1 MKYEYNYSF
10 LERWMQANEK
20 VDGKQILQAI
30 GSTSNQSLRLYLD
43 RKCPMPIISILR
55 FCNTFHV
62 PISAFIVDKEK
73 YLGYADD
80 SKGIETESEVIPLDS
95 DAFEPV
101 DGYIKNGDKRAHG
114 SRSLRNPI
122 DVTEQTSIVPGIIF
136 KKNISCEPS
145 GCASV
150 TDNKSDAEVVESKT
164 PDENTPITD
173 VTEANYNR
181 NLVDR
186 LLGIINEQQKL
197 MNDQQKEIAALT
209 KQLLEVRAN
218 GNAMVRNT
226 MMGIAADD
234 IHHE

>member
-10 LERWMQANEK
+10 LERWMSANEK

-43 RKCPMPIISILR
+43 RKCPMPVISILR

-80 SKGIETESEVIPLDS
+80 PKGIETESEVIPLDS

-101 DGYIKNGDKRAHG
+101 EGYIKNGDKRAHG

-122 DVTEQTSIVPGIIF
+122 DVTEQASIVPGIIF

-145 GCASV
+145 GCATI
-150 TDNKSDAEVVESKT
+150 TDHRADAEVVESKT

-173 VTEANYNR
+173 VTEANYSR

-197 MNDQQKEIAALT
+197 IGDQQKEIAALT

>member
-20 VDGKQILQAI
+20 VDGKRILQAI

-73 YLGYADD
+73 YLGYVDD

-101 DGYIKNGDKRAHG
+101 DGYIKNDDKRAHG

-122 DVTEQTSIVPGIIF
+122 DVTEQPSIVPGIFF
-136 KKNISCEPS
+136 KKNIFCEPS
-145 GCASV
+145 DSATV
-150 TDNKSDAEVVESKT
+150 TDHRADAEVVDT
-164 PDENTPITD
+164 NAPDENIPITTVAEED
-173 VTEANYNR
+173 YNK
-181 NLVDR
+181 NLADR
-186 LLGIINEQQKL
+186 LLRIIDEQQKL
-197 MNDQQKEIAALT
+197 MSDQQKEIATLT

>member
-1 MKYEYNYSF
+1 
-10 LERWMQANEK
+10 
-20 VDGKQILQAI
+20 
-30 GSTSNQSLRLYLD
+30 
-43 RKCPMPIISILR
+43 MP
-55 FCNTFHV
+55 
-62 PISAFIVDKEK
+62 
-73 YLGYADD
+73 
-80 SKGIETESEVIPLDS
+80 KGIETESEVIPLDS

-101 DGYIKNGDKRAHG
+101 EGYIKNGEKRTHG

-122 DVTEQTSIVPGIIF
+122 DVEQQTSIVPGIIF

-150 TDNKSDAEVVESKT
+150 TDHRADAEVVESKT

-173 VTEANYNR
+173 DTKTNYNR

-186 LLGIINEQQKL
+186 LLGIIDEQQKL
-197 MNDQQKEIAALT
+197 MNDQRKEIAALT

>member
-10 LERWMQANEK
+10 LERWMQVNEK

-122 DVTEQTSIVPGIIF
+122 DVTEQTSIVPGFIF

>member
-1 MKYEYNYSF
+1 MKYEYNYAF

-43 RKCPMPIISILR
+43 RKCPMPVISILR

-73 YLGYADD
+73 YLGYVDN

-101 DGYIKNGDKRAHG
+101 DGYIKNGEKRTHG

-122 DVTEQTSIVPGIIF
+122 DVEQQTSIVPGIIF
-136 KKNISCEPS
+136 KKNIFCESS
-145 GCASV
+145 GCATV
-150 TDNKSDAEVVESKT
+150 TDNRADAEVVESKT
-164 PDENTPITD
+164 PDGKTPITD
-173 VTEANYNR
+173 VTEADYNK

-186 LLGIINEQQKL
+186 LFGIIDEQQK
-197 MNDQQKEIAALT
+197 MMSDQQKEIAALT

-218 GNAMVRNT
+218 GNAMGRNT

>member
-43 RKCPMPIISILR
+43 RKCPMPVISILR

-80 SKGIETESEVIPLDS
+80 PKGIETESEVIPLDS

-101 DGYIKNGDKRAHG
+101 DGYIKNGEKRTHG

-145 GCASV
+145 GCATI
-150 TDNKSDAEVVESKT
+150 TDHRADAEVVESKT
-164 PDENTPITD
+164 PEENTPITD
-173 VTEANYNR
+173 VTEADYNK

-186 LLGIINEQQKL
+186 LLGIIDEQQKL
-197 MNDQQKEIAALT
+197 MNDQRKEIAALT
-209 KQLLEVRAN
+209 KQLLEVRGN

-234 IHHE
+234 IHHK

>member
-10 LERWMQANEK
+10 LERWMSANEK

-73 YLGYADD
+73 YLGYVED

-101 DGYIKNGDKRAHG
+101 DGYIKNGDKRTHG

-122 DVTEQTSIVPGIIF
+122 DVTEQASIVPGIIF
-136 KKNISCEPS
+136 KKNIICEPS
-145 GCASV
+145 GCATV
-150 TDNKSDAEVVESKT
+150 TDHRADTEVAESKT
-164 PDENTPITD
+164 PDESTPITD
-173 VTEANYNR
+173 VAEADYNK

-186 LLGIINEQQKL
+186 LLGIIDEQQKL
-197 MNDQQKEIAALT
+197 MSDQQKEIATLT

>member
-10 LERWMQANEK
+10 LERWMSANEK

-43 RKCPMPIISILR
+43 RKCPMPVISILR

-80 SKGIETESEVIPLDS
+80 PKGIETESEVIPLDS

-122 DVTEQTSIVPGIIF
+122 DVEQQTSIVPGIIF

-150 TDNKSDAEVVESKT
+150 TDHRADAEVVESKT

>member
-10 LERWMQANEK
+10 LERWMQANKK
-20 VDGKQILQAI
+20 VDGKRFLQAI

-73 YLGYADD
+73 YLGYVDD

-101 DGYIKNGDKRAHG
+101 DGYIKNDDKRAHG

-122 DVTEQTSIVPGIIF
+122 DVTEQASIVPGIIF
-136 KKNISCEPS
+136 KKNIFCEPS
-145 GCASV
+145 DSASV
-150 TDNKSDAEVVESKT
+150 TDHKSDDELVDTNA

-173 VTEANYNR
+173 VAEANYNK

-186 LLGIINEQQKL
+186 LLGIIDEQQKL
-197 MNDQQKEIAALT
+197 MSDQQKEIATLT

>member
-73 YLGYADD
+73 YLGYVDD
-80 SKGIETESEVIPLDS
+80 SKGIEKEEVIPLDS

-101 DGYIKNGDKRAHG
+101 DSYIKNGDKRAHG

-122 DVTEQTSIVPGIIF
+122 DVTEQASIVPGIIF
-136 KKNISCEPS
+136 KKNIFCEPS
-145 GCASV
+145 GCVTV
-150 TDNKSDAEVVESKT
+150 TDHRADAEVVETKA

-173 VTEANYNR
+173 VAEADYNK

-186 LLGIINEQQKL
+186 LLGIIDEQQKL
-197 MNDQQKEIAALT
+197 MSDQQKEIAALT
-209 KQLLEVRAN
+209 KQLLEVRTN
-218 GNAMVRNT
+218 GNAMVQNT

>member
-10 LERWMQANEK
+10 LERWMSANEK

-43 RKCPMPIISILR
+43 RKCPMPVISILR

-80 SKGIETESEVIPLDS
+80 PKGIETESEVIPLDS

-101 DGYIKNGDKRAHG
+101 EGYIKNGEKRTHG

-122 DVTEQTSIVPGIIF
+122 DVTEQASIVPGIIF
-136 KKNISCEPS
+136 KKNIFCEPS
-145 GCASV
+145 GCATV
-150 TDNKSDAEVVESKT
+150 TDHRADAEVVETKA

-173 VTEANYNR
+173 VAEADYNK
-181 NLVDR
+181 NLVNR
-186 LLGIINEQQKL
+186 LLRIIDEQQKL
-197 MNDQQKEIAALT
+197 MSDQQKEIATLT

>member
-10 LERWMQANEK
+10 LERWMQANQK
-20 VDGKQILQAI
+20 VDGKRILQAI

-73 YLGYADD
+73 YLGYVDD

-101 DGYIKNGDKRAHG
+101 DGYIKNDDKRAHG

-122 DVTEQTSIVPGIIF
+122 DVTEQASIVPGIIF
-136 KKNISCEPS
+136 KKNIFCFFIKIIKLSK
-145 GCASV
+145 V
-150 TDNKSDAEVVESKT
+150 KSFRRAYKLDLFVMSSLE
-164 PDENTPITD
+164 
-173 VTEANYNR
+173 
-181 NLVDR
+181 R
-186 LLGIINEQQKL
+186 LCFERIFGFCKYFRGFSIEFQ
-197 MNDQQKEIAALT
+197 T
-209 KQLLEVRAN
+209 
-218 GNAMVRNT
+218 
-226 MMGIAADD
+226 
-234 IHHE
+234 

>member
-10 LERWMQANEK
+10 LERWMQANKK
-20 VDGKQILQAI
+20 VDGKRILQAI

-73 YLGYADD
+73 YLGYVDD

-122 DVTEQTSIVPGIIF
+122 DVTEQASIVPGIIF
-136 KKNISCEPS
+136 KKNIFCDPS

-150 TDNKSDAEVVESKT
+150 TDHRADAEVVESET

-173 VTEANYNR
+173 VAEANCNK

-186 LLGIINEQQKL
+186 LLGIIDEQQKL
-197 MNDQQKEIAALT
+197 MSDQQKEIATLT
-209 KQLLEVRAN
+209 KQLIELRAN
-218 GNAMVRNT
+218 GNAMARNT
-226 MMGIAADD
+226 MIGIAADD

>member
-73 YLGYADD
+73 YLGYVDD
-80 SKGIETESEVIPLDS
+80 SKGIEKESEVIPLDS

-122 DVTEQTSIVPGIIF
+122 DVTEQASIVPGIIF
-136 KKNISCEPS
+136 KKNIFCEPS
-145 GCASV
+145 GCVTV
-150 TDNKSDAEVVESKT
+150 TDHRADAEVVETKA

-173 VTEANYNR
+173 VAEADYNK

-186 LLGIINEQQKL
+186 LLGIIDEQQKL
-197 MNDQQKEIAALT
+197 MSDQQKEIAALT
-209 KQLLEVRAN
+209 KQLLEVRTN
-218 GNAMVRNT
+218 GNAMVQNT

>member
-73 YLGYADD
+73 YLGYVED

-101 DGYIKNGDKRAHG
+101 DGYIKNDDKRAHG

-122 DVTEQTSIVPGIIF
+122 DVTEQASIVPGIIF
-136 KKNISCEPS
+136 KKNIFCEPS
-145 GCASV
+145 GRASV
-150 TDNKSDAEVVESKT
+150 TDYKSDDELVDTNA
-164 PDENTPITD
+164 PDENSPITD
-173 VTEANYNR
+173 VAEANYNK

-186 LLGIINEQQKL
+186 LLRIIDEQQKL
-197 MNDQQKEIAALT
+197 MSDQQKEIATLT
-209 KQLLEVRAN
+209 KQLLEVRTN
-218 GNAMVRNT
+218 GNAVVRNT
-226 MMGIAADD
+226 MGIAADD
-234 IHHE
+234 IYHE

>member
-10 LERWMQANEK
+10 LERWMSANEK

-43 RKCPMPIISILR
+43 RKCPMPVISILR

-73 YLGYADD
+73 YLGYVDN

-122 DVTEQTSIVPGIIF
+122 DVTEQASIVPGIIF
-136 KKNISCEPS
+136 KKNIICEPS

-150 TDNKSDAEVVESKT
+150 TDHRADAEVVESKT

-209 KQLLEVRAN
+209 KQLLEVRGN

>member
-10 LERWMQANEK
+10 LERWMSANEK

-43 RKCPMPIISILR
+43 RKCPMPVISILR

-80 SKGIETESEVIPLDS
+80 PKGIETESEVIPLDS

-101 DGYIKNGDKRAHG
+101 EGYIKNGEKRTHG
-114 SRSLRNPI
+114 SRSLRNQI
-122 DVTEQTSIVPGIIF
+122 DVEQQTSIVPGIIF

-150 TDNKSDAEVVESKT
+150 TDHRADAEVVETKT

-173 VTEANYNR
+173 VTEANYSR

-186 LLGIINEQQKL
+186 LLGIIDEQQKL
-197 MNDQQKEIAALT
+197 MNDQRKEIAALT
-209 KQLLEVRAN
+209 KQLLEVRGN

-234 IHHE
+234 IHHK